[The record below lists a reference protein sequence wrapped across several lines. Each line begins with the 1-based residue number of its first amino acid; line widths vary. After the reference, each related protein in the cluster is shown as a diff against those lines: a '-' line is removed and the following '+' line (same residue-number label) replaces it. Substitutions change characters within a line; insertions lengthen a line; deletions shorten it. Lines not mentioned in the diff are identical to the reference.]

1 MGVGSRCAEAGQRNW
16 EVTKEAGGSQASS
29 LKDGARYWGEPNTK
43 AAHKHQTLENKP
55 GVLLR
60 APQYQ
65 FSEEPAAK
73 TIGKF

>member
-1 MGVGSRCAEAGQRNW
+1 MIGVGSRCAEAAQRNW
-16 EVTKEAGGSQASS
+16 EVTKEAGGS

-55 GVLLR
+55 GALLR

-65 FSEEPAAK
+65 FSEEPAAR